1 MAETNEAFPGVS
13 SMHALMRER
22 DWASTPLGPPS
33 GWSPGLRMVVRLV
46 LDAHFPM
53 YVAWGPQLVLIYNDA
68 YAELLGV
75 ELTET
80 CMAGEDETVAGE
92 LDGLRA
98 LGVKLLV
105 DDFGTG
111 YSSLSQLQRLNVD
124 ILKVDRAFTL
134 TLAESEEGKAL
145 FKAIVS
151 MADALGIGIVAEGVE
166 TSEQLRVLQ
175 SLRCDEVQGHFV
187 SRPVPPH
194 DMARLMLRRFLFPPA
209 VRELQ
214 MA

>member
-1 MAETNEAFPGVS
+1 MVIEKACAQIAQWKAEGLPVVPVS
-13 SMHALMRER
+13 INVSALQFN
-22 DWASTPLGPPS
+22 DGHVKDILASCMQKYAIEP
-33 GWSPGLRMVVRLV
+33 
-46 LDAHFPM
+46 A
-53 YVAWGPQLVLIYNDA
+53 LI
-68 YAELLGV
+68 GV
-75 ELTET
+75 ELTES

-98 LGVKLLV
+98 LGIKLLV

-124 ILKVDRAFTL
+124 ILKVDRAFTV

-151 MADALGIGIVAEGVE
+151 MADALDIGIVAEGVE

-175 SLRCDEVQGHFV
+175 SLHCDEIQGHFV

-194 DMARLMLRRFLFPPA
+194 EMARLMIRRFLFPPMA
-209 VRELQ
+209 SHGELVT
-214 MA
+214 A